1 MTDKQPIKPIVED
14 LNSAANASV
23 NVNAAVSVVQRQLE
37 TYNNR
42 DLEAFLAC
50 FSEDIVCA
58 NVGGEVIVLGKEALR
73 AKYGTLFRDNP
84 NNHCEL
90 LHRICIGDKVIDY
103 EKVSRNFGG
112 EGLVF
117 EVAAVYSVVN
127 DLIVRCD
134 FVK

>member
-1 MTDKQPIKPIVED
+1 MNANIA
-14 LNSAANASV
+14 NSALSV
-23 NVNAAVSVVQRQLE
+23 IQVVQRQLE

-58 NVGGEVIVLGKEALR
+58 NVGGEIIVSGKEALR
-73 AKYGTLFRDNP
+73 EKYGTLFRNNP

-90 LHRICIGDKVIDY
+90 LHRICIGDKVIDH

-117 EVAAVYSVVN
+117 EVAAVYTVIN
-127 DLIVRCD
+127 KLICRCD